1 MYVEKFKTLEWW
13 NGYAA
18 QIKIR
23 NTCSLSGQLD
33 EYEGLRELSMGDGLG
48 LCPHADKCLNS
59 VMKHVC

>member
-1 MYVEKFKTLEWW
+1 MYVSMYVEKFKTLEW

-33 EYEGLRELSMGDGLG
+33 EYEGVSKVWENIRKVNFCEGKWKEL
-48 LCPHADKCLNS
+48 A
-59 VMKHVC
+59 